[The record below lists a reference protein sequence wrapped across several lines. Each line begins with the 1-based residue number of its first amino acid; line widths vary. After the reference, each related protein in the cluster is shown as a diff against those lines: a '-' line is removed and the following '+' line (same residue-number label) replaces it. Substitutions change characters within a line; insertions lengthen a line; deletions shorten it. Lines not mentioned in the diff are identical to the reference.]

1 MRAVPELRFSAGLQ
15 GVTVMRKILKAV
27 PLFSEFNDIE
37 IDAIAALVSTRQYP
51 RKMLIVQEE
60 ETGNFM
66 FIILRGSVK
75 VSSYAADGREAV
87 LCLLGSGSFF
97 GEMALL
103 DSAPRSATVTTM
115 EETELGHIHRADF
128 ERLMLQM
135 PQLIRK
141 LLTEMVSRLRRT
153 SAVFGRI
160 STMDVPQRLYNYI
173 HDYCLHSGSPD
184 VNGDVEAKL
193 QTHQLLADQ
202 LSTSRETISR
212 AISAL
217 KKEKIITPLQG
228 RGRVRVNM
236 HALESLLQDMQ

>member
-1 MRAVPELRFSAGLQ
+1 MRE
-15 GVTVMRKILKAV
+15 ILKAV
-27 PLFSEFNDIE
+27 PLFSELNDIE
-37 IDAIAALVSTRQYP
+37 IGAIAALVSTRKHP
-51 RKMLIVQEE
+51 RKILIVQEGE
-60 ETGNFM
+60 MGDSM

-75 VSSYAADGREAV
+75 VSSYAADGREV
-87 LCLLGSGSFF
+87 ILCLLGKGSFF

-103 DSAPRSATVTTM
+103 DAAPRSATVTTM
-115 EETELGHIHRADF
+115 EETELGHVRRADF

-135 PQLIRK
+135 PQLTRK
-141 LLTEMVSRLRRT
+141 LLAEMISRLRRT

-173 HDYCLHSGSPD
+173 RDHCLHSGSPD
-184 VNGDVEAKL
+184 ANGNIEVKL

-217 KKEKIITPLQG
+217 KKEGIITPLEG
-228 RGRVRVNM
+228 RGQVRVDM
-236 HALESLLQDMQ
+236 HALETLLQDML